1 MEQEIG
7 VTHGGALYNRKYD
20 SYRVSYSV
28 SKHINENA
36 RFVLFLLGVV
46 KSFLGS
52 SQTDGGAFQRQRGI
66 RGENFN
72 TVDSTR
78 NYRVIHKRIV

>member
-7 VTHGGALYNRKYD
+7 VTRDGALYNRKYD

-46 KSFLGS
+46 KSFLG
-52 SQTDGGAFQRQRGI
+52 TVRAKPMA
-66 RGENFN
+66 ELFN
-72 TVDSTR
+72 DNEEFEEKILTLLIQ
-78 NYRVIHKRIV
+78 RVITA

>member
-1 MEQEIG
+1 MEQEIAM
-7 VTHGGALYNRKYD
+7 VRDVQWEIRL
-20 SYRVSYSV
+20 VSSLV
-28 SKHINENA
+28 FGLERTNA

-46 KSFLGS
+46 KSFLG
-52 SQTDGGAFQRQRGI
+52 TIRAKPMAGLFNDNEEI

>member
-7 VTHGGALYNRKYD
+7 VTRGGALYNRKYD

-46 KSFLGS
+46 KSFLDTVRAKPMAGL
-52 SQTDGGAFQRQRGI
+52 
-66 RGENFN
+66 FN
-72 TVDSTR
+72 DNEEFEEKILTLLIQ
-78 NYRVIHKRIV
+78 RVITA